1 MKKNIS
7 YIYIVVVML
16 MTGCGKEEYKPF
28 DEAFIH
34 IMSNNQSTETVN
46 YMANA
51 TRTYNIYLSSKPLK
65 SNLEV
70 NFQIT
75 AGNGLKEGVDY
86 EILTNGNSVL
96 FLPGIYDMP
105 LRIRWIANPLL
116 DSSKD
121 NTLTITLTGNNQNIN
136 IGLPGPDHNQSK
148 FIITKVK

>member
-7 YIYIVVVML
+7 YIYMAIIL
-16 MTGCGKEEYKPF
+16 IMTGCGKEEYKPF

-46 YMANA
+46 YLANA
-51 TRTYNIYLSSKPLK
+51 TRTYNIYLSSKPLT

-105 LRIRWIANPLL
+105 IRIRWIANPLL

-121 NTLTITLTGNNQNIN
+121 NTLTITLTDNNQNIN

-148 FIITKVK
+148 FIITRVK